1 MDRVGIRF
9 DEAEEL
15 GEILVP
21 FDRVEALVGPQ
32 LVIAVQVDTG
42 AVQDHGRHFD
52 ARQFQAVADRHAN
65 SCASQQHKNQS

>member
-21 FDRVEALVGPQ
+21 FDRVEAFVGPQ

-42 AVQDHGRHFD
+42 AVQDHGRHVNVTHTD
-52 ARQFQAVADRHAN
+52 VPPVMLVPNRT
-65 SCASQQHKNQS
+65 